1 MQARQPRLCLGAFPP
16 WLLPGF
22 ELACLVLVP
31 ICALPLPTLPGVQN
45 TAVRYKGTKINII
58 DTPGHADFGGEVE
71 R

>member
-1 MQARQPRLCLGAFPP
+1 MQRRIPGSGSALGSGPNAPP
-16 WLLPGF
+16 AAPPG
-22 ELACLVLVP
+22 AAP
-31 ICALPLPTLPGVQN
+31 QN